1 MNSGAKQTPPKVQ
14 YQFKKIEKIVP
25 TKLEYNPFEY
35 KVSETVY
42 LSLDKRPFTST
53 TLEQEL
59 ENHLSIRMRSIIPAE
74 IDLTDYDKELLTK
87 NLDIE
92 TLEVTIT

>member
-1 MNSGAKQTPPKVQ
+1 
-14 YQFKKIEKIVP
+14 
-25 TKLEYNPFEY
+25 
-35 KVSETVY
+35 
-42 LSLDKRPFTST
+42 
-53 TLEQEL
+53 
-59 ENHLSIRMRSIIPAE
+59 MRSIIPAE

>member
-53 TLEQEL
+53 T
-59 ENHLSIRMRSIIPAE
+59 
-74 IDLTDYDKELLTK
+74 
-87 NLDIE
+87 IE
-92 TLEVTIT
+92 